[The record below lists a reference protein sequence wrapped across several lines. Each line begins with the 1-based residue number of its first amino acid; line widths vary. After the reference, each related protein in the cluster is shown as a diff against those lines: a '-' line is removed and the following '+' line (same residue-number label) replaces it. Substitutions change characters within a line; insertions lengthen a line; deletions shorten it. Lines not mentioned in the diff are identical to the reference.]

1 MRASRLAPTLSVAM
15 LLASC
20 GDTKSGSKATAGSGE
35 GGAGGGGVGSAVG
48 SAVVPTP
55 SDVGAASTATTSF
68 EPSCAASH
76 APRPDRDP
84 SPMCLVPAGEFVMGT
99 PVEPDRPE
107 HGPARRVRIDAAFF
121 IDQYEVTNEQ
131 FAKFLRTSPPEC
143 TKANHHC
150 GADAIPRWVDVKAPG
165 FPVASDKQ
173 RLPALVRRQGA
184 EAYCAWVGKRLPTE
198 AEWEYA
204 ARHDPRTGADRIY
217 PWGDELTPGVT
228 NVFEAIEKGRGRYA
242 AVGTFERDRSAIGAY
257 DMGGNASEWVAD
269 CFTLDFR
276 CDAVC
281 DAKART
287 TSCKEVCSEGDVVRC
302 EPGGVIK
309 GGRAT
314 TEPKYLAAKWRT
326 ATFSIST
333 DGIRCA
339 LDRAQT
345 RQ

>member
-1 MRASRLAPTLSVAM
+1 MRRPWLAP
-15 LLASC
+15 LLFFAVLIASC
-20 GDTKSGSKATAGSGE
+20 GDTKSGSKATAGSAE
-35 GGAGGGGVGSAVG
+35 GGLASGDGSG
-48 SAVVPTP
+48 TP
-55 SDVGAASTATTSF
+55 AAVGAAGTGAAGF

-76 APRPDRDP
+76 APRPARDP
-84 SPMCLVPAGEFVMGT
+84 SPMCLVPPGEFVMGT
-99 PVEPDRPE
+99 PVEPERPE
-107 HGPARRVRIDAAFF
+107 AGPARRVRIDAAFY

-131 FAKFLRTSPPEC
+131 FARFLRSSPPEC
-143 TKANHHC
+143 TKDNRYC

-173 RLPALVRRQGA
+173 RLPALVHRQGA
-184 EAYCAWVGKRLPTE
+184 EAYCAWAGKRLLTE

-204 ARHDPRTGADRIY
+204 ARHDPRSGADRIY

-228 NVFEAIEKGRGRYA
+228 NIFEAVEQGRGLYA

-302 EPGGVIK
+302 EPAGVTK
-309 GGRAT
+309 GADAT
-314 TEPKYLAAKWRT
+314 TEPEYLAAKRRT

-339 LDRAQT
+339 LAR
-345 RQ
+345 